1 MKVELNLRGMT
12 CLDCARTLGQ
22 ALRAI
27 PGVERASV
35 SYGAKRASVTMTS
48 DATVDELLRVVEQTG
63 YSADVVGG
71 DGARART
78 VSGVPPGGRENAAQS
93 TGAKAGWRGDGNVD
107 YDLVII
113 GSGSAGMA
121 TAIRASELG
130 ASAAI
135 VESAEVVGGTCV
147 NVGCI
152 PSKNLI
158 EAAQHYHAARTGFPG
173 IAACDPQ
180 LVWEEVLRQKR
191 EVVESLRREKYL
203 AVLDAYQGVTLLR
216 GHAQL
221 LGDGRVRV
229 GDREIRARKVVIATG
244 TRPAVPAIPGLAEVH
259 ALDSTTAM
267 ELERLPESMIVIGG
281 GSIGLELGQAFRRFA
296 VRVVVVEALDRIAP
310 NEDPDVSQALTE
322 ALEAERIE
330 IHTGV
335 RITGVERV
343 QRGYR
348 VAIEQGSIKGALDA
362 EQLLVATGRRANTE
376 ELGLDAAG
384 VRTDQRGFV
393 EVDEFMR
400 TSNADV
406 FAAGDVTGGPAYVYV
421 AALQGSIAAQAALAE
436 LTGEAAVPIDL
447 GTVPRVT
454 FTDPQVAAVGMTDAE
469 ARDAGVTAEVTSLP
483 VRHLPRAAVS
493 YRQQGIIKL
502 VSEAGTD
509 RLLGAHVV
517 AANAGDVIG
526 EATLAVRF
534 GLSTRDL
541 VSTLH
546 PYLTWGEGLKLAAQ
560 TFTKD
565 VAKLSCCA

>member
-1 MKVELNLRGMT
+1 MKVELKLGGMT
-12 CLDCARTLGQ
+12 CLDCARTLEQ
-22 ALRAI
+22 ALRAT
-27 PGVERASV
+27 PGVERVAV
-35 SYGAKRASVTMTS
+35 SYGTKRASVTMIG
-48 DATVDELLRVVEQTG
+48 DASVDDLLQVVERTG
-63 YSADVVGG
+63 YSAEVVGD
-71 DGARART
+71 DGVVR
-78 VSGVPPGGRENAAQS
+78 RESVTQP
-93 TGAKAGWRGDGNVD
+93 TGAKGGWQGSAFNAD

-113 GSGSAGMA
+113 GSGSAGMSA
-121 TAIRASELG
+121 AIRASELG

-173 IAACDPQ
+173 ISACDPQ
-180 LVWEEVLRQKR
+180 IAWEEVLRQKR
-191 EVVESLRREKYL
+191 AVVENLRREKYL
-203 AVLDAYQGVTLLR
+203 AVLDAYEGVTLLR

-221 LGDGRVRV
+221 LGEGRVRA

-244 TRPAVPAIPGLAEVH
+244 TRPAEPSIPGLGEAY

-281 GSIGLELGQAFRRFA
+281 GSIGLELGQAFRRFG
-296 VRVVVVEALDRIAP
+296 VRVVVVEALERIVP
-310 NEDPDVSQALTE
+310 NEDGDVSVALAE
-322 ALEAERIE
+322 ALEAEGLE
-330 IHTGV
+330 IHVNVQVTD
-335 RITGVERV
+335 VERV
-343 QRGYR
+343 GGRYR
-348 VAIEQGSIKGALDA
+348 LTIEQGSIKGELEA

-376 ELGLDAAG
+376 DLGLSNAAVWTDA
-384 VRTDQRGFV
+384 RGFIK
-393 EVDEFMR
+393 VDDFMR
-400 TSNADV
+400 TSNPDV

-436 LTGEAAVPIDL
+436 ITGDEAIPIDL
-447 GTVPRVT
+447 TTVPRVT
-454 FTDPQVAAVGMTDAE
+454 FTDPQVAAVGMTEAE
-469 ARDAGVTAEVTSLP
+469 ARHAGATAEVTSLP

-493 YRQQGIIKL
+493 YRQQGVIKL

-517 AANAGDVIG
+517 APNAGDIIG

-534 GLSTRDL
+534 GLTTRDL

-546 PYLTWGEGLKLAAQ
+546 PYLTWGEGLKLSAQ

-565 VAKLSCCA
+565 VTKLSCCA